1 MSHYTRRQVL
11 AGAALAAAASAAPA
25 AKPSLC
31 LFSKHLADLDYPE
44 LAKTLKSL
52 GFPGVDLT
60 VRPKGHVLPENV
72 VRDLPR
78 AHEAL
83 AKEGVSIPMISTGLL
98 SNDDPAA
105 RPTLYTAAQLEI
117 PFFKLGYYR
126 YRNLA
131 NLVEEHRAVKP
142 QLDSLAALAAH
153 AKIQGGF
160 HNHSGPYLGSAVWDS
175 WLLLEDVSPNAV
187 GFYFDPCHA
196 TIEGGK
202 AGWEI
207 SFHRVAPRLKM
218 IACKDFFW
226 EKVGGKWQATMCPLG
241 QGMVD
246 YPKFF
251 QKLAAANF
259 TGPISLH
266 AEYKVE
272 GATASARH
280 EKTLEAI
287 ARDYAYL
294 KQEFG
299 KAFG

>member
-1 MSHYTRRQVL
+1 MSHYTRRQIL
-11 AGAALAAAASAAPA
+11 AGAALAAAATAAPA
-25 AKPSLC
+25 AKPTLC
-31 LFSKHLADLDYPE
+31 LFSKHLPELDYPA
-44 LAKTLKSL
+44 LGKALKSM
-52 GFPGVDLT
+52 GFAGVDLT

-72 VRDLPR
+72 ARDLPR

-83 AKEGVSIPMISTGLL
+83 AKEGVDVPMITTGLV

-105 RPTLYTAAQLEI
+105 RPTLYTAAELKI
-117 PFFKLGYYR
+117 PFFKVGYYR

-131 NLVEEHRAVKP
+131 NLVEEHQAVKP

-160 HNHSGPYLGSAVWDS
+160 HNHSGPYVGSAIWDS
-175 WLLLEDVSPNAV
+175 WLLLEDVPANAV

-226 EKVGGKWQATMCPLG
+226 EKTGGKWQATMCPLG

-251 QKLAAANF
+251 QMLAAANF
-259 TGPISLH
+259 SGPISLH
-266 AEYKVE
+266 AEYE
-272 GATASARH
+272 IAGPSAAARH

-287 ARDYAYL
+287 ERDFAYL
-294 KQEFG
+294 RKEVSA
-299 KAFG
+299 AFG